1 MIKNK
6 KFLYL
11 FIIFFF
17 VSIALNIPFPNKTL
31 YGNTVIVLNIP
42 IKTLNGLNYVGITSL
57 LLLIV
62 SLYFLVKSLNKY
74 HARFVVLT
82 IIVAIFLPS
91 IVVNSYQRTFATG
104 IYSISYTDSG
114 SHCKFDMINEE
125 TLHGECELP
134 LKNHSRNDV
143 QFSIEFYEPYPF
155 DQDSP
160 MVSLMNK
167 NGPFKIRLKGK
178 ESELVKIE
186 TNIDVSKVK
195 KHSYGGE
202 MTGGVPIIIKS
213 GEKSRNL

>member
-6 KFLYL
+6 RFLYL

-17 VSIALNIPFPNKTL
+17 ASIALNIPFPNKTL
-31 YGNTVIVLNIP
+31 YGDTVLVWNIP
-42 IKTLNGLNYVGITSL
+42 LKTLNGLNYVGITSL
-57 LLLIV
+57 FLLIV
-62 SLYFLVKSLNKY
+62 SLYFQVKSVNKY
-74 HARFVVLT
+74 HARFVIFT

-91 IVVNSYQRTFATG
+91 IVVNLYQKTFASG

-114 SHCKFDMINEE
+114 SHCSFDMVNEKN
-125 TLHGECELP
+125 LHGECELP

-155 DQDSP
+155 DENSP
-160 MVSLMNK
+160 MISLMNK
-167 NGPFKIRLKGK
+167 NGPFRVRLKGK

-186 TNIDVSKVK
+186 TNIDVSRIK

-202 MTGGVPIIIKS
+202 ITGGVPIIIKS
-213 GEKSRNL
+213 GTKSRNL